1 MMFTGVDLRHE
12 FQLYFG
18 FEYTGQNLNLK
29 SYPMITLATRK
40 YMLRIS
46 TYLGNYPRT
55 VPWPFDVDRAN
66 SQIAR
71 LTQKCKSKFKLKT
84 T

>member
-18 FEYTGQNLNLK
+18 SECTSQNLNLK
-29 SYPMITLATRK
+29 CYPMITLATRK

-66 SQIAR
+66 SHMAH
-71 LTQKCKSKFKLKT
+71 LTQKYKSKFKLKT